1 MNLLYFL
8 NSAGDLWRSA
18 AEAEWDSYRSRKLVA
33 LRSEYLDVF
42 GTHQT
47 PTSELWHASRTHR
60 AHKMGREELGYV
72 AQFQGVQVLTIKKA
86 VLMQKAKSIWT
97 MFFHLFFSELM

>member
-1 MNLLYFL
+1 MLYFL
-8 NSAGDLWRSA
+8 NLWRSA
-18 AEAEWDSYRSRKLVA
+18 EEAEWNSYTSRKLVA
-33 LRSEYLDVF
+33 LKSEYPEDVF

-47 PTSELWHASRTHR
+47 PTSELWHGSRTRR

-86 VLMQKAKSIWT
+86 VLMQKTKKIWT
-97 MFFHLFFSELM
+97 MFFRLFFSELM

>member
-1 MNLLYFL
+1 
-8 NSAGDLWRSA
+8 
-18 AEAEWDSYRSRKLVA
+18 
-33 LRSEYLDVF
+33 
-42 GTHQT
+42 
-47 PTSELWHASRTHR
+47 
-60 AHKMGREELGYV
+60 MGREELGYV